1 MVDAKL
7 GSPRTDEPTRHP
19 WIWFV
24 YVALFAAAIPWYLPP
39 EAASTTWLGF
49 PLWVTLSLVATF
61 AIALFTVYVIG
72 RFWSEDE

>member
-1 MVDAKL
+1 MSS
-7 GSPRTDEPTRHP
+7 GRTPPGDEPTRHP
-19 WIWFV
+19 WIWVVYAVLFV
-24 YVALFAAAIPWYLPP
+24 AAIPWYLPS

-49 PLWVTLSLVATF
+49 PLWVTLSLAATF

>member
-1 MVDAKL
+1 MVDPKL

-19 WIWFV
+19 WIWVV
-24 YVALFAAAIPWYLPP
+24 YIGLFGTTIPWYLPP
-39 EAASTTWLGF
+39 EAASITWLGF
-49 PLWVTLSLVATF
+49 PLWVSLSLVATF